1 MEPAWTQFES
11 AFNKRVNI
19 YMMNTDDRRPPAEV
33 QAFFK
38 ANPAVAQSIQS
49 ARQACEG
56 IPTTVW
62 IDSRGTVLET
72 QVGGLDFKDLK
83 KYTESAIS
91 RSK

>member
-19 YMMNTDDRRPPAEV
+19 YMMNTDDRRPPAAAE
-33 QAFFK
+33 AFFK
-38 ANPAVAQSIQS
+38 QNPAVAQAITS
-49 ARQACEG
+49 ARKSCEG

-62 IDSRGTVLET
+62 FDSKGNVIET
-72 QVGGLDFKDLK
+72 QVGGLDLKELK
-83 KYTESAIS
+83 KFTESAIS